1 MTLDTTTLTPSTAP
15 TNPKPLTASQ
25 LLSHPAYPT
34 NDWSDRIPPTSTGY
48 APINSSSLRPGGPF
62 KIHYEIHGHGPT
74 KIIWVMGLGA
84 YRTAWKRQSRYFGHE
99 RAGQCTC
106 LVYDNRG
113 VGLSGKPGCRYS
125 TREMAVDAVEVM
137 GHLGWL
143 DAAEAEA
150 VVRNL
155 YTKQR
160 ADLGQVA
167 GRAKRDINVA
177 GVSMG
182 GMIAQELALL
192 IPQRIQSLF
201 LVSTAPRLVRT
212 VPFIENLRQRIN
224 MFIPKDIDV
233 QLEEIAHRLFSREF
247 LEAPDTENEDP
258 KLNFPSN
265 RDRFAA
271 SELAKR
277 QDKEGFT
284 RKGFVLQAIAA
295 GWHHK
300 SPEQLREIVRLVG
313 GKRICVMHGSE
324 DRMITFRHFE
334 LFREDM
340 GGDEGVT
347 FREWEGKG
355 HVLMWEVEEEFNRA
369 VQEVIVRTGKLEQ

>member
-1 MTLDTTTLTPSTAP
+1 
-15 TNPKPLTASQ
+15 
-25 LLSHPAYPT
+25 
-34 NDWSDRIPPTSTGY
+34 
-48 APINSSSLRPGGPF
+48 
-62 KIHYEIHGHGPT
+62 
-74 KIIWVMGLGA
+74 
-84 YRTAWKRQSRYFGHE
+84 
-99 RAGQCTC
+99 
-106 LVYDNRG
+106 
-113 VGLSGKPGCRYS
+113 
-125 TREMAVDAVEVM
+125 MAVDAVEVM